1 MVGRWGSLCDWL
13 VDEVADG
20 LVGFWRLEVGGWRL
34 DTDIAVSV
42 QGAGPPQGVIGD
54 QRVQKT
60 NGFP

>member
-1 MVGRWGSLCDWL
+1 MEVGG
-13 VDEVADG
+13 
-20 LVGFWRLEVGGWRL
+20 WRLEVGGWRLEVGGWRMEVGGWRL
-34 DTDIAVSV
+34 DTDIAESV